1 MPCST
6 PGCTSKKRVEDRG
19 GGLPLCD
26 ACEAERQRA
35 VDDVGS
41 SGSDGEDEAQ
51 DGESDS
57 EAGEQEHQIIVNEL
71 LCYAFTYIDSAAPE
85 MVIKSIEQFY
95 TGDEIHAAK
104 DLLWQEYGK
113 LLKNTESRRRGSVRT
128 AASRR
133 GRRHCAQLCNGDNE
147 YISRV
152 AIKFCALNLR
162 RVPRF
167 SPEEL
172 NLQSIVNRLSVVELH
187 MQQVQEQ
194 TAHNSA
200 RLTVVEQDKGTRP
213 ARLYAARAART
224 SSNQQGPAGGAR
236 RSTPYLTRDERLA
249 LAQNRARSGSGN
261 GASNASGTSS
271 VAVRVAD
278 GETSD
283 GVVVQ
288 PTATSRGAVE
298 RADSV
303 TSSKQQGAK
312 WETQRHE
319 RRKRIREAT
328 KDAKVVVGTKTN
340 TKLQY
345 GYDVKSIFVF
355 NVNKKYDD
363 RDISGFMGEAKV
375 DCVKIQQISHKDAT
389 NKSFRVL
396 IKVSDFDKVT
406 APEF

>member
-1 MPCST
+1 MRTTTCAKSMPCST
-6 PGCTSKKRVEDRG
+6 PGCKSKKRVEDRG
-19 GGLPLCD
+19 GGLQLCD

-41 SGSDGEDEAQ
+41 SGCDGEDEAQ

-71 LCYAFTYIDSAAPE
+71 LCYAFMFIDSAAPE

-104 DLLWQEYGK
+104 ELLWQEYGK
-113 LLKNTESRRRGSVRT
+113 ILKNTKSRRRGSVRT
-128 AASRR
+128 AAATEAEDIVLS
-133 GRRHCAQLCNGDNE
+133 GVIVIMNALLE
-147 YISRV
+147 LP
-152 AIKFCALNLR
+152 IKFCALNLR

-172 NLQSIVNRLSVVELH
+172 NLQSIVNRLSAVELH

-200 RLTVVEQDKGTRP
+200 RLTVVEQDKGTGVPGGDP
-213 ARLYAARAART
+213 ARLYAARTART

-236 RSTPYLTRDERLA
+236 RSTPYLTGDERLA
-249 LAQNRARSGSGN
+249 LAQNRAPSGSGN

-278 GETSD
+278 GETSE

-288 PTATSRGAVE
+288 PTPTSRGTVG

-303 TSSKQQGAK
+303 TGSKQQGAK

-319 RRKRIREAT
+319 RRRRIREAT
-328 KDAKVVVGTKTN
+328 KDAKVVIGTKTN
-340 TKLQY
+340 TKLQC

-355 NVNKKYDD
+355 NVNKK
-363 RDISGFMGEAKV
+363 V
-375 DCVKIQQISHKDAT
+375 
-389 NKSFRVL
+389 
-396 IKVSDFDKVT
+396 
-406 APEF
+406 